1 MLERLALERPVAE
14 RHLAADRG
22 GRGQRHDLG
31 HREPALGEDRQ
42 HLAADIAGCPG
53 DRDLEA

>member
-1 MLERLALERPVAE
+1 MLERLALQRPVAE
-14 RHLAADRG
+14 RDLAADRG

-31 HREPALGEDRQ
+31 DGKAALGENRE
-42 HLAADIAGCPG
+42 HLAADIAGGAG